1 MCLEGRI
8 QESRDYFCLS
18 GFIYPDMDPIYVVPT
33 VLLTDGFTELAVRL
47 GNSGK
52 AFVAL
57 WLLSCASMS
66 RDGAFSSTDR

>member
-1 MCLEGRI
+1 MCLGGRI

-18 GFIYPDMDPIYVVPT
+18 GFIYPDMDPIYAVPT
-33 VLLTDGFTELAVRL
+33 VLLTDGFTELAVHL

-52 AFVAL
+52 AFVAS

-66 RDGAFSSTDR
+66 GDDAFSSTDR